1 MSTLLI
7 ICTIAAI
14 ATLVAAGI
22 RFSFFSR
29 HHQAYNNVVI
39 ASCALLTLIWG
50 AYSFDALQ
58 QKSRAEAELAEIQ
71 RRIRDTESTFLA
83 VNVKFEKSSDGF
95 YLTPSATIKNS
106 SKENIYFRLCHDSL
120 AISKVNYDFDAGA
133 GSAKTIY
140 PKYYEQ
146 LAIGPNGENYPLYD
160 IRVPVDSERTLNF
173 FAAVKEPGVY
183 YITFSAIST
192 SEPGAD
198 KNLHDCSFVSNKG
211 IKSDKKKNGKEGI
224 WFTSSYLIIPADN
237 KPSKNETKA
246 KPSPSSHPATES
258 KPRKFKSRTSPAAEA
273 VDSSCPPQIPAH
285 PQKTTS

>member
-1 MSTLLI
+1 MSTLLL
-7 ICTIAAI
+7 ICTLGAIAA
-14 ATLVAAGI
+14 LVAAGI

-71 RRIRDTESTFLA
+71 RRIKDTESTFLA
-83 VNVKFEKSSDGF
+83 VNVKFEKSPDGF

-146 LAIGPNGENYPLYD
+146 LATGASDQNYPIYD
-160 IRVPVDSERTLNF
+160 IRIPVDSERTLNF

-183 YITFSAIST
+183 YITFSALST
-192 SEPGAD
+192 TEPGAD
-198 KNLHDCSFVSNKG
+198 KNLYNCSFVSNKG
-211 IKSDKKKNGKEGI
+211 ITSDKKKNGKEGI
-224 WFTSSYLIIPADN
+224 WFTSSYLIIPADD
-237 KPSKNETKA
+237 KPSKNETIT
-246 KPSPSSHPATES
+246 KPPISSPPRTES
-258 KPRKFKSRTSPAAEA
+258 KPRELKPRALPAAEA
-273 VDSSCPPQIPAH
+273 ANISCPPRVPTS
-285 PQKTTS
+285 PQKTTP